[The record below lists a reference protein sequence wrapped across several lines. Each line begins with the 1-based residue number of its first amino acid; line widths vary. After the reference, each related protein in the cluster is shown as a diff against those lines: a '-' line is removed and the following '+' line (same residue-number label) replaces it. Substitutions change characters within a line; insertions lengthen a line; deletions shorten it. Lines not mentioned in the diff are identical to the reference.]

1 MVTELLAKETASSKF
16 SLHLN
21 SQEEKRSV
29 RTFLLLHELLMSF
42 LLFFT
47 YIYACNKLNMFKANG
62 LCNIF
67 SVNSPFIVVISCTE
81 SNLLNN
87 FTIVS
92 SYLHAILMNN
102 IPFVKY
108 KNYVPQAWIWTV
120 KFIKLERR
128 KSFIIFPRLLS
139 FSEKVSI
146 KPHTGFS
153 FTSFYF

>member
-16 SLHLN
+16 SLRLN
-21 SQEEKRSV
+21 SQEEKRSL

-47 YIYACNKLNMFKANG
+47 SIYVCYKLYIFKANG

-67 SVNSPFIVVISCTE
+67 SVNSPFIMVISCTD

-92 SYLHAILMNN
+92 SYLHDILMNK
-102 IPFVKY
+102 IPFVKN
-108 KNYVPQAWIWTV
+108 KNYAQAWVWAV
-120 KFIKLERR
+120 KFMSLGRQKTYY
-128 KSFIIFPRLLS
+128 
-139 FSEKVSI
+139 FS
-146 KPHTGFS
+146 
-153 FTSFYF
+153 